1 MKKTIY
7 ILLLAIVQ
15 LAVTTSCS
23 NDDERYI
30 YVKPADVNRNVLIED
45 FTGQR
50 CLNCPNASA
59 QIDSLIAQYG
69 HDAIIAVSIHSG
81 PLGFKGSAKLT
92 GLATSLGDTYYNHW
106 NCDHQP
112 IGLVN
117 RVGGLQD
124 YPAWPAL
131 VRQALSLK
139 STIEMEATVSYNDTT
154 HEASIKVNMLGTN
167 GTTRGKLQLWVIED
181 SITAMQ
187 VMPDGK
193 AKPDYVHKHV
203 LRAAVNGDWGQDVT
217 IDEGVESTATA
228 HYTVDKAWDPKHLW
242 IVAFVYN
249 NDGVVQVIKSHF

>member
-1 MKKTIY
+1 MKKSIY
-7 ILLLAIVQ
+7 LILLAIVQ

-23 NDDERYI
+23 NDDERFI

-81 PLGFKGSAKLT
+81 PLGFKGNAKLT
-92 GLATSLGDTYYNHW
+92 GLATDLGDTYYNHW

-117 RVGGLQD
+117 RLGGLQD

-131 VRQALSLK
+131 VRQALSQK
-139 STIEMEATVSYNDTT
+139 STIEMEATVHYNDTT
-154 HEASIKVNMLGTN
+154 REAAFKVNILGTS
-167 GTTRGKLQLWVIED
+167 GTTKGKLQLWVIED

-187 VMPDGK
+187 IMPNGK
-193 AKPDYVHKHV
+193 AKADYVHQHV
-203 LRAAVNGDWGQDVT
+203 LRAAVNGEWGQNVV
-217 IDEGVESTATA
+217 IDEGVLRTIDARYYIDS
-228 HYTVDKAWDPKHLW
+228 AWNPKHLW
-242 IVAFVYN
+242 LVAFVYD
-249 NDGVVQVIKSHF
+249 NDGVTQVIKSHF